1 MKHVRE
7 SLNQYYD
14 YKFFSNMKLYE
25 ENDEKADLKSKE
37 QDGLAV
43 IEKLK
48 KNFEDFKKDAKG
60 EILKYKEFWEEN
72 KQTKEG
78 FTESGDVYKLF
89 DSDYIVGVL
98 ELPVETL
105 SDGSIDGGMGATD
118 EPEEEIIEG
127 KVLEAEGEEEDL
139 DLDLDAPAK
148 GSPEGSPEESPAEE
162 MPAEEPVPDE
172 EAPADIPAEEPMI
185 GDMPGEEKASLTE
198 PQKYFVVYDI
208 SGDEREEILRC
219 GSNNVVNAF
228 TAFYNDTFKAAMKNI
243 ILQYKA
249 QKEQQKKE
257 AEKTEKKKVETEKD
271 SKLKKFLGE
280 SKQKLNESSELHFED
295 SAEAAE
301 YVKDHFKEITG
312 FDELRGDPHN
322 PDMMHPK
329 IYDAINSWIK
339 NNKENIEEFDE
350 EDIWNEFI
358 DWEDLVNNPYY
369 DLYDGPHH
377 YEDEDED
384 YSDELSDYEWEV
396 GRFITSKLEDED
408 IEYDE
413 DNLGDALRDKGEFLL
428 QCMKDNMEPMD
439 CAVELMSDEEFMA
452 ELVIDDDIDESKNEN
467 LKKSNNLTESRYD
480 DDDGEDYEEMHW
492 TERSRRDDT
501 SNEEEAERFNSM
513 LALVGNI
520 PEDIVDDVLDD
531 VFKVLESKYSEDL
544 VNYFADK
551 IQMDQRIW
559 YDDEDDRMYFNDFWS
574 GDNGSAALDDVMEM
588 LSKYEDEE

>member
-14 YKFFSNMKLYE
+14 YKFFKVFE
-25 ENDEKADLKSKE
+25 EEDEKADLKKKE

-89 DSDYIVGVL
+89 DSDFVAGVL

-139 DLDLDAPAK
+139 ELDLDAPA
-148 GSPEGSPEESPAEE
+148 EGAPEEAPAEE
-162 MPAEEPVPDE
+162 MPMEEPSAAEET
-172 EAPADIPAEEPMI
+172 PADVPVEEPMV

-280 SKQKLNESSELHFED
+280 SRKKLNESTELHFED
-295 SAEAAE
+295 SAQAAE
-301 YVKDHFKEITG
+301 YIKDHFKEITG

-322 PDMMHPK
+322 PDRMHPK
-329 IYDAINSWIK
+329 IYDALNSWIK

-350 EDIWNEFI
+350 EYIWYEFI
-358 DWEDLVNNPYY
+358 DWEDLVDNPYY

-428 QCMKDNMEPMD
+428 QCMKDGMKPMD
-439 CAVELMSDEEFMA
+439 CAVELMSDEEFMN
-452 ELVIDDDIDESKNEN
+452 EL
-467 LKKSNNLTESRYD
+467 
-480 DDDGEDYEEMHW
+480 
-492 TERSRRDDT
+492 
-501 SNEEEAERFNSM
+501 
-513 LALVGNI
+513 
-520 PEDIVDDVLDD
+520 
-531 VFKVLESKYSEDL
+531 
-544 VNYFADK
+544 
-551 IQMDQRIW
+551 
-559 YDDEDDRMYFNDFWS
+559 
-574 GDNGSAALDDVMEM
+574 
-588 LSKYEDEE
+588 